1 MSGMDSK
8 YLFIPAAGFALL
20 LAVSQSPAQSTP
32 ASAQATTTPAP
43 TKGAAPAVKTT
54 VAKPMTLKQ
63 QKAKEAALKKELETP
78 YKKWLDED
86 VVYIISDEEKKAF
99 HQLNTDEEREQ
110 FVEQFWLR
118 RDPTPD
124 TEENEAKE
132 EHYRRIAYANEHF
145 ASGIPGWRTDRGRT
159 YIEYGPPDEIESH
172 SSGGSYERPMSEG
185 GGETET
191 YPFEQWRYRYIDG
204 VGQNIILEFVDKTM
218 SGEYRMTM
226 DPSEKDALLN
236 VPNAGLTLYEQEGL
250 STKTDRFNRT
260 DGTHLGVP
268 SQYMNQSM
276 NEFNRMD
283 QFFKMQAPPQV
294 KFKDLESEVTSRI
307 TYNRLPMQV
316 RQDFVKVTDSI
327 IAVNITLQFENH
339 DLEFKEKDGVDT
351 AAINVFGRVTSM
363 GRRPITTFEPTLTVD
378 APQDML
384 ENYKG
389 QKQIWQQQVA
399 VPPGRYHLNIVA
411 KDIASGNTNVYEAV
425 IEAPHFSEDRLS
437 SSSLILADTIEKLPT
452 KSIGGGTF
460 AIGDMKVRP
469 RMGDTFKTD
478 EKMGVYVQFYNF
490 APEDKT
496 NKPDGTIEY
505 MVSKVGSTSN
515 LIDVTEDLSA
525 IQYASAPQVT
535 VQKLLPLKSL
545 GPGVYMLKVKATDR
559 RADQTVQQEEK
570 FIVN

>member
-1 MSGMDSK
+1 MDSK
-8 YLFIPAAGFALL
+8 FLFIPAAGIALL

-32 ASAQATTTPAP
+32 ASAQATTTPVAPKAAAP
-43 TKGAAPAVKTT
+43 TKKDT
-54 VAKPMTLKQ
+54 VAKPMTPKQ
-63 QKAKEAALKKELETP
+63 QKAKEALLKKELETP

-124 TEENEAKE
+124 TEENEFKE
-132 EHYRRIAYANEHF
+132 EHYRRIAYANEHY
-145 ASGIPGWRTDRGRT
+145 ASGIPGWRTDRGRI
-159 YIEYGPPDEIESH
+159 YIQYGPPDEIESH
-172 SSGGSYERPMSEG
+172 SSGGSYQRPMSEG

-191 YPFEQWRYRYIDG
+191 FPFEQWRYRYIDG

-236 VPNAGLTLYEQEGL
+236 VPNAGLTLYEQQGL

-316 RQDFVKVTDSI
+316 RQDYVRVTDSTVL
-327 IAVNITLQFENH
+327 VNITMQFENH

-351 AAINVFGRVTSM
+351 ASINVFGRVSTM
-363 GRRPITTFEPTLTVD
+363 TRRPVTTFEPTLTVD

-384 ENYKG
+384 ESYKG
-389 QKQIWQQQVA
+389 QKQIWQQSVA
-399 VPPGRYHLNIVA
+399 LPPGRYHLNIVA
-411 KDIASGNTNVYEAV
+411 KDVTSGNTNVYEAAIDV
-425 IEAPHFSEDRLS
+425 PHFSDDRLS

-490 APEDKT
+490 APEEKT
-496 NKPDGTIEY
+496 NKPDGSIQYT
-505 MVSKVGSTSN
+505 VSKVGSTTN

-545 GPGVYMLKVKATDR
+545 GPGVYTLKVKATDR
-559 RADQTVQQEEK
+559 RANQTVQQEEK

>member
-8 YLFIPAAGFALL
+8 FLFIPAAGFALL
-20 LAVSQSPAQSTP
+20 LAVSQSPAQSTS

-43 TKGAAPAVKTT
+43 AKAVAPTVKTT
-54 VAKPMTLKQ
+54 VAKPMTAKQ

-78 YKKWLDED
+78 YKKWLEED
-86 VVYIISDEEKKAF
+86 VVYIISDEERKAF

-124 TEENEAKE
+124 TEENEFKE

-145 ASGIPGWRTDRGRT
+145 ASGLPGWRMDRGRI
-159 YIEYGPPDEIESH
+159 YIQYGPPDEIEAH

-191 YPFEQWRYRYIDG
+191 YPFEQWRYRYIEG
-204 VGQNIILEFVDKTM
+204 VGQNIILEFVDTTM

-283 QFFKMQAPPQV
+283 QFFKMQAPPVV

-316 RQDFVKVTDSI
+316 RTDYVRVTDSTVL
-327 IAVNITLQFENH
+327 VNITVQFENH

-351 AAINVFGRVTSM
+351 AAINVFGRVSTM
-363 GRRPITTFEPTLTVD
+363 TRRPVTTFEPTLTVD

-389 QKQIWQQQVA
+389 QKEIWQQPVA
-399 VPPGRYHLNIVA
+399 LPPGRYHLNIVA
-411 KDIASGNTNVYEAV
+411 KDITSGNTNVYEAAIDV
-425 IEAPHFSEDRLS
+425 PHFNEDRLAA
-437 SSSLILADTIEKLPT
+437 SSLILADTIEKLPT

-469 RMGDTFKTD
+469 RMGDTFKAD
-478 EKMGVYVQFYNF
+478 EKMGVYIQFYNF
-490 APEDKT
+490 APEEKT
-496 NKPDGTIEY
+496 NKPDGSIEY
-505 MVSKVGSTSN
+505 MVSKVGSTGN
-515 LIDVTEDLSA
+515 VIDVTEDLSA
-525 IQYASAPQVT
+525 IQYSAANQVT

-545 GPGVYMLKVKATDR
+545 GPGVYTLKVKATDR
-559 RADQTVQQEEK
+559 RANQTVQQEEK